1 MRELDCWALLTDE
14 SFVRWVLQPDP
25 SSDRHWENWANQ
37 DSKRPEII
45 IKAKEIILGI
55 RQSASNNGLSEEIW
69 KGIQNELHTESVV
82 QMSFSRKPYRWWMA
96 AAILVLLVGAGTAL
110 WIGYRPRVEFLRAA
124 ARASHPKGVNV
135 RVICFNETKR
145 PEKVYLIDGSTI
157 ILEPHSTLSYAR
169 FLDSNV
175 REVTLRGNAFFEI
188 ARDPNRPFLVRSGGL
203 VTRVLGTS
211 FRVKADPGT
220 EDVQVAVR
228 TGKVSIYKAA
238 DFDKGQKAF
247 CVLLP
252 HQEAVFH
259 KRNQNLAFEPNADAQ
274 LLVRPTAEAISM
286 DFDDVPVTDI
296 LDQLGKMYH
305 VNIMYDRDSLQQCR
319 LTTSL
324 QEEKLSDKL
333 DIICKAINANYRTQD
348 DHIIINGGH
357 CP

>member
-1 MRELDCWALLTDE
+1 VD
-14 SFVRWVLQPDP
+14 
-25 SSDRHWENWANQ
+25 
-37 DSKRPEII
+37 
-45 IKAKEIILGI
+45 
-55 RQSASNNGLSEEIW
+55 
-69 KGIQNELHTESVV
+69 
-82 QMSFSRKPYRWWMA
+82 
-96 AAILVLLVGAGTAL
+96 
-110 WIGYRPRVEFLRAA
+110 FLRTAA
-124 ARASHPKGVNV
+124 KVTHPKDVNAPV
-135 RVICFNETKR
+135 TCFNETEK
-145 PEKVYLIDGSTI
+145 PQKVYLIDGSTI

-169 FLDSNV
+169 FLDSKT

-211 FRVKADPGT
+211 FRVNADPGT
-220 EDVQVAVR
+220 EDVHVAVR

-259 KRNQNLAFEPNADAQ
+259 KRNQNLAFQPNADAQ
-274 LLVRPTAEAISM
+274 LLVRPTAEFISM
-286 DFDDVPVTDI
+286 DFDDVPVTNI
-296 LDQLGKMYH
+296 LDELSKMYH
-305 VNIMYDRDSLQQCR
+305 INIMYDRDSLQQCR

-324 QEEKLSDKL
+324 HEEKLSDKL

-348 DHIIINGGH
+348 DHIVIDGGH